1 MRAIDELRRLGYRI
15 ELDGEEVVC
24 RFVGIG
30 QKPDRE
36 QVVLLL
42 LELKAG
48 KAEAV
53 VQLRREAS
61 EGWPPESFEAE
72 ARFGHRTARLYPFL
86 GRQVLT
92 PYGPGVLHQVIE
104 ARCQVAIE
112 GREDRTVEVPADL
125 VRPLKVG
132 ERG

>member
-15 ELDGEEVVC
+15 KLDGEEVVC

-61 EGWPPESFEAE
+61 EGWLPESFEAE

-92 PYGPGVLHQVIE
+92 RTGRFAPGRRGAVPSGDRRTRGPHRRGTGRSRSS
-104 ARCQVAIE
+104 AE
-112 GREDRTVEVPADL
+112 G
-125 VRPLKVG
+125 G
-132 ERG
+132 